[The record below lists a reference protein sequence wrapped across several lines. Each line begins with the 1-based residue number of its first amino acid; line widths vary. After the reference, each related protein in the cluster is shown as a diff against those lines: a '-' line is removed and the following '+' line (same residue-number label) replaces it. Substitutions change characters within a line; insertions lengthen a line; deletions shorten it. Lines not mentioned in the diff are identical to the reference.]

1 MAIQDDILSMFRRIG
16 DAGDRATRRGEAGLA
31 ILDQLTP
38 MERMQL
44 SSMYNPEQFSS
55 LEEAMTF
62 NPLIGSKA
70 LDLYEARVGTEAET
84 KPAQA
89 AETLVP
95 GIDEFEMPSGGL
107 SSLIDTAPP
116 TRGTPAPRT
125 PVSVKALP
133 DPESMAGLLMAAP
146 DEGSMALLR
155 EQYRRNVGPIDE
167 MNEEMQTRVYGGID
181 EFGRRLPGA
190 MQVQAEQEGVY
201 GKREIPAAAG
211 EDIPGV
217 LGREIGT
224 SFGRRAAREQAE
236 YDALALG
243 LGANPGVRAAYVAA
257 KLNVRALG
265 GAGRIIRNLLGQGR
279 IAEAESMVDD
289 ILYQVG
295 PAQARNLL
303 EGFRRTALPPPSGGS
318 MPQISGP
325 PTIPRLPGPPSRG
338 QLPSPPPV
346 PRLTG
351 QQMRNPETGTYMPR
365 GSTYITPSAAG
376 RIGSE
381 YGPPMFD
388 GLLYNKGGAVRQS
401 MIDRYK
407 RMY

>member
-70 LDLYEARVGTEAET
+70 LDLYQARVEAGDTYSVPET
-84 KPAQA
+84 APRIPVAREELPNPIEPPIPVETGVPA
-89 AETLVP
+89 AEALSAA
-95 GIDEFEMPSGGL
+95 ELMQFEPTSGTGL
-107 SSLIDTAPP
+107 IRVLQRMKDDP
-116 TRGTPAPRT
+116 T
-125 PVSVKALP
+125 
-133 DPESMAGLLMAAP
+133 
-146 DEGSMALLR
+146 
-155 EQYRRNVGPIDE
+155 YRRSEAVSERNPE
-167 MNEEMQTRVYGGID
+167 AFTRMIRKQIQQ
-181 EFGRRLPGA
+181 ELAGR
-190 MQVQAEQEGVY
+190 MAEDTE
-201 GKREIPAAAG
+201 
-211 EDIPGV
+211 
-217 LGREIGT
+217 
-224 SFGRRAAREQAE
+224 SE
-236 YDALALG
+236 YDALS
-243 LGANPGVRAAYVAA
+243 LGAAANLGGVRAGYVAA
-257 KLNVRALG
+257 KLGVRALG
-265 GAGRIIRNLLGQGR
+265 GAGRIIRDLLGQGR

-351 QQMRNPETGTYMPR
+351 TQMRNPETGTYMPR
-365 GSTYITPSAAG
+365 GSTYVTPSAAG

-388 GLLYNKGGAVRQS
+388 GPLFNKGGAVRQS